1 MSESVRLD
9 LNFPDFQTQLFAL
22 EAHELRQTVNTPRK
36 VSGLSWEQVYAD
48 HGLKWEELKSM
59 KGRFTIR
66 VTRRC
71 RAVVTREGE
80 FIRFFALPFDHD
92 SASGRT

>member
-1 MSESVRLD
+1 VSGGVRLD
-9 LNFPDFQTQLFAL
+9 LNFPDFQAQLFGLATD
-22 EAHELRQTVNTPRK
+22 ELRQAVKTLRK
-36 VSGLSWEQVYAD
+36 VSGLGWQQVYTD

-66 VTRRC
+66 VTRPC

-80 FIRFFALPFDHD
+80 FMRFFALHFDHD
-92 SASGRT
+92 SAYGRK